1 MSPYAHLVS
10 GGKATVAKMF
20 VNLFGPLPPEMR
32 DDTAFMD
39 RIHSYIPGWNVP
51 KVNRDQLAEHFGLV
65 SDFLSSCWNHLRSQS
80 RVKKLQ
86 GRPGGTDENP
96 GLFRI
101 EVSEGPR

>member
-1 MSPYAHLVS
+1 VSPYAHLVS

-51 KVNRDQLAEHFGLV
+51 KVNRD
-65 SDFLSSCWNHLRSQS
+65 
-80 RVKKLQ
+80 
-86 GRPGGTDENP
+86 
-96 GLFRI
+96 
-101 EVSEGPR
+101 